1 MKKSYDLLI
10 TSVFVL
16 FMAGV
21 ALCSLI
27 LPDRSFSALENRN
40 LRPVPELTERRFTS
54 GRYMTEAEE
63 YVSDQLA
70 LRDTWVALKALGERI
85 SGKQENNG
93 IYFAADDTL
102 IRRINEPDPVILAEN
117 IETINAF
124 VSEADAPVLFGLIPS
139 AADIWRDRLPTGAPT
154 ADEGY
159 WINEIA
165 GRMTAP
171 AIDLRDTLQRHS
183 AEDIYYRTDHH
194 WTSQG
199 AFYGANA
206 ILDAAGLEPLNLND
220 YRRQTVSESFLGT
233 NYSSACAWWTEP
245 DAIEAYV
252 PEDGKT
258 VTWNLTGREEPGR
271 LYAPE
276 RLDTKNQY
284 AYFLGGNQP
293 LCVIRSQSEG
303 PKLLVLRDSYSDCL
317 APFLSERFGEVHLFD
332 LRYNRLSPVDYI
344 REQEIDL
351 VLILYSFETFTGEQ
365 IIIRNASS

>member
-16 FMAGV
+16 FLAGM

-27 LPDRSFSALENRN
+27 LPDRSFSELENRN

-63 YVSDQLA
+63 YVSDQLV
-70 LRDTWVALKALGERI
+70 LRDTWVALKSLGERI

-102 IRRINEPDPVILAEN
+102 IRRIDEPDPAILTAN

-139 AADIWRDRLPTGAPT
+139 AADIWRDRLPTGAPS
-154 ADEGY
+154 ADEAA
-159 WINEIA
+159 WIEEIS

-171 AIDLRDTLQRHS
+171 TVDLRDTLQRHS
-183 AEDIYYRTDHH
+183 AEDIYYHTDHH
-194 WTSQG
+194 WTSLG

-206 ILDAAGLEPLNLND
+206 ILDAAGLEPLRLSD
-220 YRRQTVSESFLGT
+220 YQRQTVSEGFLGT

-245 DAIEAYV
+245 DTIETYV
-252 PEDGKT
+252 SEEGKT
-258 VTWNLTGREEPGR
+258 VTSNFTGREEPGR

-293 LCVIRSQSEG
+293 LCVIRSQHGG

-332 LRYNRLSPVDYI
+332 LRYNRLSPADYI

-351 VLILYSFETFTGEQ
+351 VLILYSFETFTGEK
-365 IIIRNASS
+365 IVMKSVS

>member
-16 FMAGV
+16 FLAGM

-27 LPDRSFSALENRN
+27 LPDRSFSELENRN

-70 LRDTWVALKALGERI
+70 LRDTWVALKALGERLTC
-85 SGKQENNG
+85 KQENNG

-102 IRRINEPDPVILAEN
+102 IRRINEPDPALLTAN

-124 VSEADAPVLFGLIPS
+124 VSETDAPVLFGLIPS

-154 ADEGY
+154 ADEAY
-159 WINEIA
+159 WIEEIS

-171 AIDLRDTLQRHS
+171 TVDLRDTLQRHS

-194 WTSQG
+194 WTSLG

-206 ILDAAGLEPLNLND
+206 ILEAAGLEPLKRSD
-220 YRRQTVSESFLGT
+220 YPPRTVSEGFLGT

-245 DAIEAYV
+245 DTIEAYV
-252 PEDGKT
+252 SEEGKT
-258 VTWNLTGREEPGR
+258 VTSNFTGREEPGR

-332 LRYNRLSPVDYI
+332 LRYNRLSPADYI

-351 VLILYSFETFTGEQ
+351 VLILYSFETFTGEK
-365 IIIRNASS
+365 IVMKAAS

>member
-1 MKKSYDLLI
+1 MKKSYSLLV
-10 TSVFVL
+10 SLVFVL
-16 FMAGV
+16 FLAGV
-21 ALCSLI
+21 AVASLI

-63 YVSDQLA
+63 YFSDQLA
-70 LRDTWVALKALGERI
+70 LRDTWVALKALGERLT
-85 SGKQENNG
+85 GKQENNG
-93 IYFAADDTL
+93 IYFAANDTL
-102 IRRINEPDPVILAEN
+102 IRRIDEPDPALLAEN

-124 VSEADAPVLFGLIPS
+124 VSETDVPVLFGLIPS
-139 AADIWRDRLPTGAPT
+139 AADIWRERLPAGAPS
-154 ADEGY
+154 ADEAY
-159 WINEIA
+159 WIKEIA
-165 GRMTAP
+165 GRMAAP

-194 WTSQG
+194 WTSLG

-206 ILDAAGLEPLNLND
+206 IFEAAGMEPLLLSD
-220 YRRQTVSESFLGT
+220 YPQQTVSEGFLGT

-245 DAIEAYV
+245 DTIETYV
-252 PEDGKT
+252 SEDDKE
-258 VTWNLTGREEPGR
+258 VTSNFTGREEPGR

-276 RLDTKNQY
+276 RLETKNQY

-332 LRYNRLSPVDYI
+332 LRYNRLSPADYI
-344 REQEIDL
+344 REQGIDM
-351 VLILYSFETFTGEQ
+351 VLILYSFETFTGEKLVMKS
-365 IIIRNASS
+365 AS

>member
-16 FMAGV
+16 FLAGM

-27 LPDRSFSALENRN
+27 LPDRSFSELENRN

-102 IRRINEPDPVILAEN
+102 IRRIDEPDPALLSEN

-124 VSEADAPVLFGLIPS
+124 VSETDAPVLFGLIPS
-139 AADIWRDRLPTGAPT
+139 AADIWRDRLPSGAPS
-154 ADEGY
+154 ADEAA
-159 WINEIA
+159 WIEEIS

-171 AIDLRDTLQRHS
+171 TVDLHDTLQRHS

-194 WTSQG
+194 WTSLG

-206 ILDAAGLEPLNLND
+206 ILDAAGLEPLNRND
-220 YRRQTVSESFLGT
+220 YQQQTVSEGFLGT

-245 DAIEAYV
+245 DTKKTIIKVKRQPSEWVKIIANEATDK
-252 PEDGKT
+252 E
-258 VTWNLTGREEPGR
+258 
-271 LYAPE
+271 
-276 RLDTKNQY
+276 
-284 AYFLGGNQP
+284 
-293 LCVIRSQSEG
+293 
-303 PKLLVLRDSYSDCL
+303 
-317 APFLSERFGEVHLFD
+317 
-332 LRYNRLSPVDYI
+332 
-344 REQEIDL
+344 
-351 VLILYSFETFTGEQ
+351 LISKKKKK
-365 IIIRNASS
+365 

>member
-1 MKKSYDLLI
+1 MKKTYDLLVS
-10 TSVFVL
+10 SVFVL
-16 FMAGV
+16 FLAGM

-27 LPDRSFSALENRN
+27 LPDRSFSELENRN

-63 YVSDQLA
+63 YVSDQLV
-70 LRDTWVALKALGERI
+70 LRDTWVALKALGERLTC
-85 SGKQENNG
+85 KQENNG
-93 IYFAADDTL
+93 IYFAANDTL
-102 IRRINEPDPVILAEN
+102 IRRIQEPDPALLSEN

-124 VSEADAPVLFGLIPS
+124 VSGADAPVLFGLIPS
-139 AADIWRDRLPTGAPT
+139 AADIWRERLPSGAPS
-154 ADEGY
+154 ADEAY
-159 WINEIA
+159 WIKEIA

-171 AIDLRDTLQRHS
+171 AIDLHDTLQRHS

-194 WTSQG
+194 WTSLG

-206 ILDAAGLEPLNLND
+206 IFEAAGMEALNLKD
-220 YRRQTVSESFLGT
+220 YPPQTVSEGFLGT

-245 DAIEAYV
+245 DTIETYV
-252 PEDGKT
+252 SEDDIE
-258 VTWNLTGREEPGR
+258 VTSNFTGREEPGR

-276 RLDTKNQY
+276 RLATKNQY

-293 LCVIRSQSEG
+293 LCVIRSQTQG

-332 LRYNRLSPVDYI
+332 LRYNRLSPADYI
-344 REQEIDL
+344 REQEIDR
-351 VLILYSFETFTGEQ
+351 VLILYSFETFTGEK
-365 IIIRNASS
+365 IVMKSVS